1 MWGLARWTFRCIR
14 LAVSLLEGRTMIARF
29 IVLSFRQILMEMD
42 VCEGVIHSCVNFTH
56 EYQYPKASNSHIQGD
71 QVCA

>member
-1 MWGLARWTFRCIR
+1 
-14 LAVSLLEGRTMIARF
+14 MIARF

-56 EYQYPKASNSHIQGD
+56 EYQHPKASNSHIQGD